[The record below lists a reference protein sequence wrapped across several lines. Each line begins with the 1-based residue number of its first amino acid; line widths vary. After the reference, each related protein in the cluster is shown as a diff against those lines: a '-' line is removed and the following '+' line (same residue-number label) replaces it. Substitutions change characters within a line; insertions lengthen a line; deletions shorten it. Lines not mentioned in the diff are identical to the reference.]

1 MNPYSLSMIGQTISH
16 YKILEQLGG
25 GGMGV
30 VYKAR
35 DLKLDRPVALKFL
48 PPDLTRD
55 PEAGQRFVHEAKA
68 ASAIRHNNICVVYD
82 IDETPD
88 GQVFISMECLEGET
102 LKKKIERGPLKI
114 NEAIDICEQVAR
126 GLSKA
131 HEQGVVHRDIKPAN
145 IMVTADGV
153 AKIVDFGLAKLNGRT
168 MLTKAG
174 STLGT
179 AAYMSPEQAS
189 GSTADH
195 RTDIWSLG
203 VVLYEMLTGK
213 RPFEAEYENALL
225 YSILNSEPAPITALR
240 TGIPKELERIVE
252 KCLMKSPGERYQHM
266 DELAVD
272 LNGLGRAS
280 SAQRNPTAAEPI
292 VIPRKRRAIP
302 YGLGAFAVVLIALGV
317 LLLLRGKEDRK
328 GPRAELSSVAVLPPR
343 NLTKVP
349 GDESLSEGILEG
361 LITEL
366 GKIKSVSTIGRQS
379 VMKFDGTDKSYAQIA
394 AELGGVE
401 AIVEPSFQH
410 VGNKLQIHARL
421 IRASDGTVLWAGTF
435 DKTMDDILVLQ
446 SEVARTIAREIG
458 ATVTPQEQTRL
469 ASARPVN
476 AELYQIYLQGRYHFA
491 RRTLAEFNKSIQL
504 FEQILARD
512 PDNALAYAGLAESYA
527 ILPFYEGALPRA
539 AFPKAKAAAMKAL
552 EIDNS
557 LAEAHTAL
565 GFVLFYWDWDWA
577 AAERELLQALE
588 LKPGYVVAHHWYAEY
603 LSAMGRHDEAVS
615 EIQRAQGLDPL
626 SPLLLAIGGEVCNF
640 ARRYDEAIEQ
650 CRKALEL
657 DSNFAIA
664 HGNLAG
670 AYIRKGM
677 YKEAEMSARLEGGD
691 PHISLRLACIFAA
704 AGSRAKAVGI
714 LIARQNSK
722 QQELDPT
729 SVVDVYALLG
739 ENSLALDWLEKAY
752 DQRDPYMVFM
762 NVAPGMDPLH
772 AEPRFQNLIRRIG
785 LPSTL
790 QSKRPS

>member
-1 MNPYSLSMIGQTISH
+1 MATLIGQTVSH
-16 YKILEQLGG
+16 YKILEKLGE

-30 VYKAR
+30 VYKAE
-35 DLKLDRPVALKFL
+35 DLKLTRIVALKFL
-48 PPDLTRD
+48 PPDLIHD

-88 GQVFISMECLEGET
+88 GQIFISMECLEGET

-114 NEAIDICEQVAR
+114 NEAIDICQQVAR

-131 HEQGVVHRDIKPAN
+131 HEQGIVHRDIKPAN
-145 IMVTADGV
+145 IMVTTDGV
-153 AKIVDFGLAKLNGRT
+153 AKIVDFGLAKLSGRT

-189 GSTADH
+189 GSTTDH

-203 VVLYEMLTGK
+203 VVLYEMLTGR

-240 TGIPKELERIVE
+240 SGISKELERIVQ
-252 KCLMKSPGERYQHM
+252 KCLMKAPGERYQHV
-266 DELAVD
+266 DELVVD
-272 LNGLGRAS
+272 LNGLSRAS
-280 SAQRNPTAAEPI
+280 LAQRNPPAAEPI
-292 VIPRKRRAIP
+292 VIPGKRRAVP
-302 YGLGAFAVVLIALGV
+302 YALGAFTLVVIVLGV
-317 LLLLRGKEDRK
+317 LLLMRGKDDRT
-328 GPRAELSSVAVLPPR
+328 GPRPELRWVAVLPPR
-343 NLTKVP
+343 NLSKVP

-421 IRASDGTVLWAGTF
+421 IQASDGTVLWAGTF

-446 SEVARTIAREIG
+446 SEVARMIAREIG

-491 RRTLAEFNKSIQL
+491 RRTLAAFNKSIQL

-527 ILPFYEGALPRA
+527 ILPFYEGALPA
-539 AFPKAKAAAMKAL
+539 EAFPKAKAAAMKAL
-552 EIDNS
+552 ELDNS

-577 AAERELLQALE
+577 AAEKELLQALE
-588 LKPGYVVAHHWYAEY
+588 LKPGYVIAHHWYAEY
-603 LSAMGRHDEAVS
+603 LSAMGRHDQAVS
-615 EIQRAQGLDPL
+615 EIKRAQELDPL
-626 SPLLLAIGGEVCNF
+626 SPLLLAIGGEVCNY
-640 ARRYDEAIEQ
+640 ARSYDEAIEQ

-657 DSNFAIA
+657 DSSFALA
-664 HGNLAG
+664 RGNLAN
-670 AYIRKGM
+670 AYIEKGM
-677 YKEAEMSARLEGGD
+677 YREAEKSARLEGVD
-691 PHISLRLACIFAA
+691 PRISLRLAYIFAA
-704 AGSRAKAVGI
+704 AGSKAKALGI
-714 LIARQNSK
+714 LITRRRSK
-722 QQELDPT
+722 RQELDPT
-729 SVVDVYALLG
+729 SLVDVYVCLG

-762 NVAPGMDPLH
+762 NVARRVDPLR
-772 AEPRFQNLIRRIG
+772 AEPRFQNLVRRVG
-785 LPSTL
+785 LPATPLSS
-790 QSKRPS
+790 QY

>member
-1 MNPYSLSMIGQTISH
+1 VIGQTISH
-16 YKILEQLGG
+16 YKILGHLGG

-30 VYKAR
+30 VYKAL

-48 PPDLTRD
+48 PPDLIHD

-88 GQVFISMECLEGET
+88 GQIFISMECLEGET

-114 NEAIDICEQVAR
+114 NEAIDICQQVAR

-131 HEQGVVHRDIKPAN
+131 HEQGIVHRDIKPAN
-145 IMVTADGV
+145 IMVTTDGV
-153 AKIVDFGLAKLNGRT
+153 AKIVDFGLAKLSGRT

-189 GSTADH
+189 GSTTDH

-203 VVLYEMLTGK
+203 VVLYEMLTGR

-240 TGIPKELERIVE
+240 SGISKELERIVQ
-252 KCLMKSPGERYQHM
+252 KCLMKAPGERYQHV
-266 DELAVD
+266 DELVVD
-272 LNGLGRAS
+272 LNGLSRAS
-280 SAQRNPTAAEPI
+280 LAQRNPPAAEPI
-292 VIPRKRRAIP
+292 VIPGKRRAVP
-302 YGLGAFAVVLIALGV
+302 YALGAFTLVVIVLGV
-317 LLLLRGKEDRK
+317 LLLMRGKDDRT
-328 GPRAELSSVAVLPPR
+328 GPRPELRWVAVLPPR
-343 NLTKVP
+343 NLSKVP

-421 IRASDGTVLWAGTF
+421 IQASDGTVLWAGTF

-446 SEVARTIAREIG
+446 SEVARMIAREIG

-469 ASARPVN
+469 ASGRPVN

-491 RRTLAEFNKSIQL
+491 RRTLAAFNKSIQL

-527 ILPFYEGALPRA
+527 ILPFYEGALPA
-539 AFPKAKAAAMKAL
+539 EAFPKAKAAAMKAL
-552 EIDNS
+552 ELDNS

-577 AAERELLQALE
+577 AAEKELLQALE
-588 LKPGYVVAHHWYAEY
+588 LKPGYVIAHHWYAEY
-603 LSAMGRHDEAVS
+603 LSAMGRHDQAVS
-615 EIQRAQGLDPL
+615 EIKRAQELDPL
-626 SPLLLAIGGEVCNF
+626 SPLLLAIGGEVCNY
-640 ARRYDEAIEQ
+640 ARSYDEAIEQ

-657 DSNFAIA
+657 DSSFALA
-664 HGNLAG
+664 RGNLAN
-670 AYIRKGM
+670 AYIEKGM
-677 YKEAEMSARLEGGD
+677 YREAEKSARLEGVD
-691 PHISLRLACIFAA
+691 PRISLRLAYIFAA
-704 AGSRAKAVGI
+704 AGSKAKALGI
-714 LIARQNSK
+714 LITRRRSK
-722 QQELDPT
+722 RQELDPT
-729 SVVDVYALLG
+729 SLVDVYVCLG

-762 NVAPGMDPLH
+762 NVARRVDPLR
-772 AEPRFQNLIRRIG
+772 AEPRFQNLVRRVG
-785 LPSTL
+785 LPATPLSS
-790 QSKRPS
+790 QY